1 LDASR
6 RFSPRLHLIPL
17 WRVSQ
22 RAKTP
27 STNKRGEGAV
37 VVPGRHRAV
46 SAGPRAVAVVREVDR
61 LRGAPD
67 GLERRA
73 GLEGACWAGE
83 AKSVTTS

>member
-1 LDASR
+1 MHARR

-22 RAKTP
+22 RAKTA
-27 STNKRGEGAV
+27 STDKRGEGAV
-37 VVPGRHRAV
+37 VVPGCHRAV
-46 SAGPRAVAVVREVDR
+46 SAGPRAVAVVQEVDR
-61 LRGAPD
+61 LRGEPD

-73 GLEGACWAGE
+73 GLEGAYWAEE